1 MRELD
6 ERACELQSAELDCR
20 RAINDA
26 TKNYNLAQVARP
38 PAHMLTAL
46 TRPVPSPVFS
56 SPLFYSPSSAVSSV
70 PQFHFLP
77 RSSFLS
83 SPALFLFSLSPFS
96 PVSCVNSTRLH
107 IRVFFRPFF
116 QFLFF
121 LFSLGLS
128 DFCRCHSSS
137 LHVSVPVTAVV
148 QISPEF

>member
-1 MRELD
+1 MSCSQPSWIAD
-6 ERACELQSAELDCR
+6 EPSTTPPRTTTSLRSRARALAHCTNASRSFSSLLQSVLLQSQLGR
-20 RAINDA
+20 
-26 TKNYNLAQVARP
+26 
-38 PAHMLTAL
+38 
-46 TRPVPSPVFS
+46 
-56 SPLFYSPSSAVSSV
+56 
-70 PQFHFLP
+70 
-77 RSSFLS
+77 FLS
-83 SPALFLFSLSPFS
+83 SPVSLSSTFVFPFITCPLFLFSLSPFS

>member
-1 MRELD
+1 LQTSHQR
-6 ERACELQSAELDCR
+6 RHQELQPRSGHA
-20 RAINDA
+20 
-26 TKNYNLAQVARP
+26 

-56 SPLFYSPSSAVSSV
+56 SPFFYSPSSAVSSV

-83 SPALFLFSLSPFS
+83 SPALCFFFLSAFS

-116 QFLFF
+116 QFL
-121 LFSLGLS
+121 LFPFSPSAYLISVAVIPVPSTCPFPSRLWCKSRRNS
-128 DFCRCHSSS
+128 DTYRNSDVILFPIC
-137 LHVSVPVTAVV
+137 PG
-148 QISPEF
+148 